1 MAAVSKLLLLLLCL
15 CTYHSLTAYAGDDPN
30 RYTIGSINTEAICSE
45 SKATPSTT
53 SAGAT
58 LALHHRHGPCSLDP
72 SKETLTTEEILHSD
86 QLRARNIHRK
96 LSADTS
102 STAADTDA
110 EKLEATVPTTLGTE
124 LQTLQYLINVSIGT
138 PAVAQ
143 TVMIDTG
150 SDISWV
156 HCKPC
161 SPCHNQMD
169 SIFDPSQSTT
179 YSPISCSST
188 ACVQLG
194 NDSSAGCSSSKQ
206 CQYVVNYLDGSNTTG
221 TYSSDTL
228 TLGPNVVNGFQFGCS
243 RVVASD
249 SDDMIAGLIGLGG
262 GAQSLVSQTAATFG
276 PSFSY
281 CLPAPQ
287 APSGFLTLGVSTT
300 SNSNFTTTKMFRNS
314 EIPTFY
320 FVPLRGIRVGGT
332 PVDVSPS
339 VFAARSVVDSG
350 TIITRLPPTA
360 YSAMSSAFR
369 AGMQDYRRAEPL
381 AILDTCYDFSNLT
394 TVRVPAVELVFDGG
408 AVINLDYDGIM
419 VFDCLAF
426 APNEDDSW
434 PGLIGNVQQ
443 RTFEVLYDVGR
454 STMGFRAGAC

>member
-1 MAAVSKLLLLLLCL
+1 MAAVSNLLLLLLSL
-15 CTYHSLTAYAGDDPN
+15 CIYNFFTAYAGDDPT
-30 RYTIGSINTEAICSE
+30 RYTTGSIKTEAICSE
-45 SKATPSTT
+45 SKATTSTT

-72 SKETLTTEEILHSD
+72 SKETLTTEETLHSD

-96 LSADTS
+96 LSAAMN
-102 STAADTDA
+102 TAATDA
-110 EKLEATVPTTLGTE
+110 EKLEATVPTTLGTD

-138 PAVAQ
+138 PAIAQ

-161 SPCHNQMD
+161 SPCHTQVD

-194 NDSSAGCSSSKQ
+194 NDSSAGCSSSKE
-206 CQYVVNYLDGSNTTG
+206 CQYVVNYVDGSNTTG

-228 TLGPNVVNGFQFGCS
+228 TLGPNVVSGFQLGCS

-249 SDDMIAGLIGLGG
+249 SDDLIAGLIGLGG
-262 GAQSLVSQTAATFG
+262 GVQSLVSQTAAIFG
-276 PSFSY
+276 PAFSY
-281 CLPAPQ
+281 CLPGPLS
-287 APSGFLTLGVSTT
+287 PSGFLTLGVSTT
-300 SNSNFTTTKMFRNS
+300 SNSNFTTTKMFRIS

-320 FVPLRGIRVGGT
+320 FVLLRGIRVGGT

-339 VFAARSVVDSG
+339 VFAAGSVVDSG

-360 YSAMSSAFR
+360 YAAMSSAFR
-369 AGMQDYRRAEPL
+369 DGMQDYPRAKPL

-394 TVRVPAVELVFDGG
+394 TVSMPAVELVFDGG
-408 AVINLDYDGIM
+408 AVIDLDYDGIM

-426 APNEDDSW
+426 APNEDDSSA
-434 PGLIGNVQQ
+434 GLIGNVQQ